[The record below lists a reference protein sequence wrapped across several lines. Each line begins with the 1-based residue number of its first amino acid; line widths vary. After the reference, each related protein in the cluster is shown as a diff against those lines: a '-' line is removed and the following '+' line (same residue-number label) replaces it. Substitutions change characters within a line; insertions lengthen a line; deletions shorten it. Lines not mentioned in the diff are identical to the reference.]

1 MLEVTY
7 IKKTKRLIAWNG
19 DPDQFRN
26 QAREGETVVI
36 LDIPIPN
43 KPLDAWLFD
52 EVTQS
57 LMPNPSYV
65 EELPKEV
72 M

>member
-1 MLEVTY
+1 
-7 IKKTKRLIAWNG
+7 
-19 DPDQFRN
+19 
-26 QAREGETVVI
+26 
-36 LDIPIPN
+36 
-43 KPLDAWLFD
+43 D